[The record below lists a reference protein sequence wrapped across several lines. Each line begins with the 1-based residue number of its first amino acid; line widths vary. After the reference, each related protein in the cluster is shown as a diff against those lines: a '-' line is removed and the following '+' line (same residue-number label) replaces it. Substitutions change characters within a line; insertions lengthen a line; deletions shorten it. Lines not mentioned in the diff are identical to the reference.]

1 MEQMRKVILA
11 AFLGIVIGAV
21 IGYSPLAQPASAPRA
36 LLIGQAAQ
44 TNVVPPTPQPATAAD
59 PEPLL
64 IAMLAGLV
72 IALPVFLLAR
82 RRSS

>member
-44 TNVVPPTPQPATAAD
+44 TNVAPPTPQPTAAS

-64 IAMLAGLV
+64 IAILAGLV

-82 RRSS
+82 RRSN